1 MSINHISL
9 MGIVSRGPEFRMT
22 QSGHPNLTF
31 TVAVSR
37 PARAD
42 GTPGAVDYVR
52 VITWRAL
59 AERLKDTLHK
69 DQLVVVEGRLTTRS
83 YETQDGQR
91 RKVVEVEAF
100 QASPVETGSPQAAGR
115 STTSSS
121 EPDGP
126 IYDDDF
132 GDHDAPAP
140 APAAAPKAPA
150 RQTTA
155 RPAPAAPAAA
165 QDFDDEIP
173 F

>member
-9 MGIVSRGPEFRMT
+9 IGTVSRGPEFRMT

-31 TVAVSR
+31 TVAVAR

-42 GTPGAVDYVR
+42 GTPGPVDYIR
-52 VITWRAL
+52 VIAWRTL
-59 AERLKDTLHK
+59 AERLKDALHK
-69 DQLVVVEGRLTTRS
+69 DHMVVVEGRLTTRS

-91 RKVVEVEAF
+91 RKVVEVEASYAAPLELAGTPPAPRA
-100 QASPVETGSPQAAGR
+100 ASSN
-115 STTSSS
+115 
-121 EPDGP
+121 EPEGP

-132 GDHDAPAP
+132 GGHDIAPPAP
-140 APAAAPKAPA
+140 PAATPSAAA
-150 RQTTA
+150 R
-155 RPAPAAPAAA
+155 RPAPRPAAPPPAS